1 MGAVAGAGGVAV
13 LLAMRIGVEG
23 TVKDAWVVDAVE
35 EEDRAGDQ
43 RADKRSR
50 PAAPPTTAAA
60 PTRPTSARASIA
72 SPPSSRRRRY
82 G

>member
-50 PAAPPTTAAA
+50 PAAP
-60 PTRPTSARASIA
+60 
-72 SPPSSRRRRY
+72 SS
-82 G
+82 